1 MEVKNQA
8 IMLKL
13 VEIMILIIDNKDSFV
28 WNLAEYASIYDKIKV
43 VPNTIT
49 VDEVRKIDPSGIIIS
64 PGPGSPDK
72 KRDVENC
79 PDIIKNINVPI
90 LGVCLGH
97 QIIAHVFGGKVEKI
111 PPIHGKA
118 SLIKHDGKGIFKGIK
133 NPLEVGRYHSL
144 AVLELPKDFEISAIT
159 IDCEEEIIMGIRHNY
174 RPIEG
179 VQFHPESVLT
189 EWENKEGLKII
200 KNFVN
205 ITKEWRENN
214 G

>member
-1 MEVKNQA
+1 
-8 IMLKL
+8 
-13 VEIMILIIDNKDSFV
+13 MILIIDNKDSFV

-49 VDEVRKIDPSGIIIS
+49 LEEVKKINPKGIIIS

-72 KRDVENC
+72 KRDIENC
-79 PDIIKNINVPI
+79 PEIIMNMDVPI

-97 QIIAHVFGGKVEKI
+97 QIIAHIFGGKVDRI
-111 PPIHGKA
+111 PPVHGK
-118 SLIKHDGKGIFKGIK
+118 SSIIKHDGKTIFKDVK

-144 AVLELPKDFEISAIT
+144 AVLEVPEDFEVSAIT
-159 IDCEEEIIMGIRHNY
+159 IDTDEEIIMGIRHKTK
-174 RPIEG
+174 PIEG

-200 KNFVN
+200 KNFVDRALSYN
-205 ITKEWRENN
+205 KQ
-214 G
+214 